1 MLTKKIFWS
10 LLCMQVLAV
19 NESSCAQE
27 RTMKDIRW
35 KKVATLPGGD
45 VALKNKGLAG
55 LYGGVHNGVVLLAG
69 GTNFPGAMP
78 WEGGTKKYYNHIYLL
93 TKESDKYNCKLLPD
107 ELPIAMAYGASISTG
122 KGVICIGGENENG
135 ILRNVLLL
143 QWDSI
148 NQKIAIIT
156 LPDLP
161 VALTNL
167 AASMIDNDI
176 YVVGGEN
183 EDTVSSAV
191 FSIRL
196 DATRPAWKACAA
208 LPLQISH
215 AVAVTQS
222 DKKEKCLYVIGGR
235 TRTASGISV
244 LHGTVFCYHPSS
256 NAWTEMPAMPKYEG
270 ISFLSAATGVS
281 FGDHEIVIAGGD
293 NGKIFSRIEQ
303 LNVAIKKATDH
314 RVKQQLL
321 EEKLVLLQ
329 HHEGFSK
336 DVRLYNTVTGKWR
349 LLEPLPYAPV
359 TTIAT
364 KWNDS
369 IFIAGGEIHPGIRTA
384 DIVMGTP
391 VFSE

>member
-1 MLTKKIFWS
+1 
-10 LLCMQVLAV
+10 MQAIAV
-19 NESSCAQE
+19 NESSFAQQKNV
-27 RTMKDIRW
+27 KDIQW
-35 KKVATLPGGD
+35 KKATTLPCYD
-45 VALKNKGLAG
+45 EALKNKGLAG
-55 LYGGVHNGVVLLAG
+55 LYSGVHNGVMLVAG
-69 GTNFPGAMP
+69 GTNFPDAMP
-78 WEGGTKKYYNHIYLL
+78 WEGGIKKYYNRIYLL
-93 TKESDKYNCKLLPD
+93 TKDGEKYTCKLLAD

-122 KGVICIGGENENG
+122 KGVICIGGENKKG
-135 ILRNVLLL
+135 ALKNVLLL
-143 QWDSI
+143 QWDSVNKKVLI
-148 NQKIAIIT
+148 NV

-167 AASMIDNDI
+167 SASMIENDI

-183 EDTVSSAV
+183 EETVSSAV
-191 FSIRL
+191 FSIRI
-196 DATRPAWKACAA
+196 DAMRPVWKPCAS
-208 LPLQISH
+208 LPLQVSH

-235 TRTASGISV
+235 TRTVSGISV
-244 LHGTVFCYHPSS
+244 LHGTVFCYHPSA
-256 NAWTEMPAMPKYEG
+256 NTWTEIPTMPKYEG
-270 ISFLSAATGVS
+270 ISSLSAATGVA

-293 NGKIFSRIEQ
+293 NGKIFSRIEK

-314 RVKQQLL
+314 EVKQQLL

-336 DVRLYNTVTGKWR
+336 EVRLYNTVTGKWR

-359 TTIAT
+359 TTVAT
-364 KWNDS
+364 KWNDT